1 MLFEVFRQDLINIHL
16 LYPTLSII
24 GSGGNINKLIR
35 LKNTQKKDSS
45 TLSVSFLKDIYKE
58 LKSLSAEERMIRSKL
73 KPDRADVIVP
83 AAEIFLEIAKYTN
96 TRFIIIPTI
105 ELSDGITDDIFAKK
119 RTENAL

>member
-58 LKSLSAEERMIRSKL
+58 LKSLSAEERMIRFKL

-83 AAEIFLEIAKYTN
+83 VAEIFLEIAKYTN

-119 RTENAL
+119 RAENAL

>member
-1 MLFEVFRQDLINIHL
+1 MFRQDLINIHL

-58 LKSLSAEERMIRSKL
+58 LKSLSAEERMIRFKL

-83 AAEIFLEIAKYTN
+83 VAEIFLEIAKYTN

-119 RTENAL
+119 RAENAL